1 MQNPALDLLALSA
14 IASKKALHQPADLSS
29 NHFGNVFCKQDMKS
43 GVAQVKSHR
52 AQGIGKCIS
61 FCLENLRP
69 LHLLPADYYSC
80 GAVTKKNRRNQ
91 VGLRNIF
98 ALKRKRRQLDRYD
111 EDIPAG
117 LRLQIIRSAPQRHSA
132 RGAA

>member
-1 MQNPALDLLALSA
+1 MKNPALYLLGFPA
-14 IASKKALHQPADLSS
+14 IAIKEALPQPADLSS

-111 EDIPAG
+111 ADIPAE
-117 LRLQIIRSAPQRHSA
+117 LRLQIVRYARNRHIT
-132 RGAA
+132 RGA